1 MISVRTSLVV
11 LAVAVLATGCSQVQD
26 AATGAASDAASQAA
40 TQVGKAAA
48 DQVKKEICSRVQDG
62 QVSAQDK
69 QVLSGLVS
77 AAKTAG
83 VPAEIT
89 TPLEQVAQS
98 CDEAPAEAVDAL
110 KNACASA
117 PSSS

>member
-1 MISVRTSLVV
+1 MTPRPLLVALSLAA
-11 LAVAVLATGCSQVQD
+11 LVAGCGQVQD

-40 TQVGKAAA
+40 TQVGKAAV
-48 DQVKKEICSRVQDG
+48 DQVRQQICSRVQDG

-69 QVLSGLVS
+69 QVLAGLVG
-77 AAKTAG
+77 AAKAAG

-98 CDEAPAEAVDAL
+98 GDQAPAEAVEAL

-117 PSSS
+117 PSS